1 MTNKKS
7 NDNGKSRS
15 PAGMTAR
22 KATATRKATAR
33 KADARGAKTHLLYR
47 LTFGKTKG

>member
-1 MTNKKS
+1 MTTRK
-7 NDNGKSRS
+7 
-15 PAGMTAR
+15 ATATG